1 MRGVLVA
8 AMLAAL
14 ATTAGGCAEGG
25 WPELYG
31 QAPPA
36 PPAQAAAA
44 VARNDAG
51 GTPPVAAPAVAPPQR
66 ADAVLAAR
74 RCGAALGIAARC
86 NLLRDDRDFA
96 VVRYAVLG
104 GLAGKYGQVATAA
117 EIEEMLD
124 LATLDR
130 LTSIGTCTVPGGDEP
145 RVEAGVR
152 ASVDACAR
160 P

>member
-8 AMLAAL
+8 ALAVAGL
-14 ATTAGGCAEGG
+14 AVAGCADGG
-25 WPELYG
+25 WPAAVYRP
-31 QAPPA
+31 AWTSPPA
-36 PPAQAAAA
+36 AQATVAQDAAGRATSSAAAA
-44 VARNDAG
+44 
-51 GTPPVAAPAVAPPQR
+51 PQR
-66 ADAVLAAR
+66 ADAVLTAR

-130 LTSIGTCTVPGGDEP
+130 LTSIRSCTMAGSDEP

>member
-8 AMLAAL
+8 ALTVAGLAVA
-14 ATTAGGCAEGG
+14 GCADGG
-25 WPELYG
+25 WPAVYG
-31 QAPPA
+31 LARTSPPTAQAVAAQGGADSAIPPPA
-36 PPAQAAAA
+36 A
-44 VARNDAG
+44 
-51 GTPPVAAPAVAPPQR
+51 PQR
-66 ADAVLAAR
+66 SDAVLTAR

-104 GLAGKYGQVATAA
+104 GLTGKYGQVATAA

-130 LTSIGTCTVPGGDEP
+130 LTSIGSCTLAGSDEP

-152 ASVDACAR
+152 ASVDACTR